1 MDVKLSLGEMRQLQ
15 KIIKDKKHDG
25 AVLELENH
33 LAKIQQSEK
42 VRKDREESLRLTK
55 LSQKE
60 TSSAKKIALLDRA
73 LALDPRNTQAQKLKD
88 SVLIKSASE
97 TIVKNYLGDAD
108 ELKYRQ
114 AEIYYNDRDKENAS
128 KIIDDLALRNA
139 NVLKVRKL
147 KQRIDSM

>member
-1 MDVKLSLGEMRQLQ
+1 M
-15 KIIKDKKHDG
+15 
-25 AVLELENH
+25 ELENH

>member
-15 KIIKDKKHDG
+15 KIIKDKKLDG